1 MSGKKMTRARFKI
14 ICNAIKLEDI
24 KVATKANKAVAF
36 PNQGNLEIEQEINVL
51 LIEHWTEL
59 MEPKSALLI

>member
-51 LIEHWTEL
+51 LIEH
-59 MEPKSALLI
+59 